1 VERRQVGDRRH
12 HRELEAP
19 ARAQLPEP
27 LGYLEGSL
35 PDDHPFKRLAALPG
49 LPERPEPWLLGSSP
63 QSAIWAGELGL
74 PYSFADFINPQGAQ
88 IAKSYRDH
96 FQHSERLVAPKLS
109 VGVMAICADTD
120 EQAERLAA
128 SSRMSFSMLRQG
140 RLIPVPPVDQAL
152 RYLETR
158 ERNPGGSGR
167 RAVIGS
173 SETVRA
179 GLQQVASEYGAEE
192 VVIVTITYEHEARRR
207 SYELIA
213 ETFGMS
219 AADDLVQSGAPAEG
233 EVKG

>member
-1 VERRQVGDRRH
+1 
-12 HRELEAP
+12 
-19 ARAQLPEP
+19 
-27 LGYLEGSL
+27 
-35 PDDHPFKRLAALPG
+35 
-49 LPERPEPWLLGSSP
+49 
-63 QSAIWAGELGL
+63 
-74 PYSFADFINPQGAQ
+74 
-88 IAKSYRDH
+88 
-96 FQHSERLVAPKLS
+96 
-109 VGVMAICADTD
+109 MAICADTD